1 MEQDQEDDQ
10 RIKGGSMK
18 DFSIKTI
25 YKGTELEFDVEAGD
39 IDAALDEG
47 KEIAKMVY
55 EQHYGDLKK
64 SEIYIIVGSL

>member
-1 MEQDQEDDQ
+1 
-10 RIKGGSMK
+10 MK
-18 DFSIKTI
+18 DFSIKTV
-25 YKGTELEFDVEAGD
+25 YKGIKLDFEVEAEH

-55 EQHYGDLKK
+55 EQHFGDLKK

>member
-1 MEQDQEDDQ
+1 M
-10 RIKGGSMK
+10 KGV
-18 DFSIKTI
+18 
-25 YKGTELEFDVEAGD
+25 ELEKFKPISVKFEIEEEH

-55 EQHYGDLKK
+55 EQHFGDLKK

>member
-10 RIKGGSMK
+10 GIKGGRMK
-18 DFSIKTI
+18 DFSVKAI
-25 YKGTELEFDVEAGD
+25 YKGIKLEFEVEAEN

-47 KEIAKMVY
+47 KEVAKMVY
-55 EQHYGDLKK
+55 EQTFGDLKK

>member
-1 MEQDQEDDQ
+1 
-10 RIKGGSMK
+10 MK

-25 YKGTELEFDVEAGD
+25 YKGIKLEFDVEAEH

-47 KEIAKMVY
+47 KEIALMVY
-55 EQHYGDLKK
+55 QQTFGDLKK